1 MSTATTNGAGLSL
14 PTPTHQGRLAA
25 LTLGALGIV
34 YGDIGTSP
42 LYAFKESIASAQAAG
57 TSGPEAVLGV
67 LSMIFWAV
75 TLVVSVKYVM
85 VVLRASNSGE
95 GGILALLALVLRQ
108 LPARAHLTRA
118 AIWLGLF
125 GAAMF
130 YGDSAITP
138 AISVLSAVEGLEVI
152 SPASRAFVIP
162 LTLIIL
168 IGLFIVQRHG
178 TARVGS
184 VFGPVMILWFAVLGV
199 LGALQIA
206 REPSVLAA
214 LDPVY
219 AIGFI
224 ILHPAATLTVLAA
237 VFLAVTGGEALYAD
251 MGHFGRRPIRLAW
264 FWIVMPS
271 LTLNYF
277 GQGSLVLVRPDG
289 VQNPFYMLAPGWLQ
303 LPLVLLATAAT
314 VIASQAVISGAYS
327 MTSQAI
333 KLGYVPRMAVL
344 FTSETAAG
352 QIYVPLVN
360 WLLLALVILLVV
372 TFGSSSNLAA
382 AYGVAVS
389 GTMMITTLGVAIV
402 ARYRWDW
409 APWKLTLIL
418 LPLLALDALFLAANT
433 EKIPHGGWFPLAFGA
448 LVFFIFTTWSRGR
461 FLLRTERAR
470 SGIALEPFLKSLET
484 YPPIRIDG
492 TAVFMAGHA
501 DIVPRALLHNLKHNR
516 VMHER
521 VIFLTA
527 LPLDVPHVDPE
538 DCAEVRDL
546 GDGCYGVKIERGFKD
561 SYDIADIA
569 QTLDRYFDFQ
579 IVVAETSFFLSRES
593 AVTGRGG
600 GMAGWRSRFFAWM
613 MRSAQPA
620 SDFFRIPPN
629 RAIEIGTQIVI

>member
-1 MSTATTNGAGLSL
+1 MASAATTGEAVHL
-14 PTPTHQGRLAA
+14 PTTARQESLAA
-25 LTLGALGIV
+25 LTLGALGVV

-42 LYAFKESIASAQAAG
+42 LYAFRESITSAQAG
-57 TSGPEAVLGV
+57 TGPEAVLGV

-75 TLVVSVKYVM
+75 TLVVSIKYVM
-85 VVLRASNSGE
+85 VVLRADNSGE

-108 LPARAHLTRA
+108 LPARGPVTHA

-152 SPASRAFVIP
+152 SPRFTAFVLP
-162 LTLIIL
+162 LTLSIL
-168 IGLFIVQRHG
+168 IGLFVVQRHG

-184 VFGPVMILWFAVLGV
+184 VFGPIMVLWFGVLAV

-214 LDPVY
+214 LDPLY
-219 AIGFI
+219 AVGFI
-224 ILHPAATLTVLAA
+224 VSHPAVTLTVLAA

-251 MGHFGRRPIRLAW
+251 MGHFGPRPIQRAW

-271 LTLNYF
+271 LLLNYF
-277 GQGSLVLVRPDG
+277 GQGSLVLARPEG
-289 VQNPFYMLAPGWLQ
+289 VQSPFFLLAPGWLQ

-333 KLGYVPRMAVL
+333 KLGYVPRMSVL
-344 FTSETAAG
+344 FTSNTTVG

-372 TFGSSSNLAA
+372 SFGSSSNLAA
-382 AYGVAVS
+382 AYGIAVS
-389 GTMMITTLGVAIV
+389 STMMVTTLGVAIV

-409 APWKLTLIL
+409 APWKLALVL
-418 LPLLALDALFLAANT
+418 VPLLAVDALFLAANT
-433 EKIPHGGWFPLAFGA
+433 EKIPHGGWLPLAFGA
-448 LVFFIFTTWSRGR
+448 LLFFIFSTWDRGR
-461 FLLRTERAR
+461 LLLRTERAR
-470 SGIALEPFLKSLET
+470 SGIALQPFLKSLEV
-484 YPPIRIDG
+484 YPPIRVEG
-492 TAVFMAGHA
+492 TAVFMSGAV

-527 LPLDVPHVDPE
+527 VPHDIPHVEPE
-538 DCAEVRDL
+538 DCAEIREL
-546 GDGCYGVKIERGFKD
+546 GDGCYSVKIDRGFKD

-569 QTLDRYFDFQ
+569 QTLERHFDFQ
-579 IVVAETSFFLSRES
+579 IVTAETSFFLSRES

-600 GMAGWRSRFFAWM
+600 MAAWRSRLFAWM